1 MRKGGKM
8 WGPWTHGGESGQGGR
23 RRRPISRRPKTRA
36 ATKRAKARRKVMKQ
50 RKDHEAWVEQLAAVC
65 DATNVEK
72 QRLAA
77 EIIFLEHNM
86 DQKFHSWLF

>member
-1 MRKGGKM
+1 
-8 WGPWTHGGESGQGGR
+8 
-23 RRRPISRRPKTRA
+23 
-36 ATKRAKARRKVMKQ
+36 MKQ

-86 DQKFHSWLF
+86 DRKKLLRVILRLGKDQIVYGLPDLGAQHREEGSPGQTGGNCSQKGRN

>member
-1 MRKGGKM
+1 
-8 WGPWTHGGESGQGGR
+8 
-23 RRRPISRRPKTRA
+23 
-36 ATKRAKARRKVMKQ
+36 MKQ

-86 DQKFHSWLF
+86 DRKKLLSYFKSGKD